1 MKSGITSG
9 ALSFIAVLLCG
20 LSNSDKQAQPI
31 EIDLESPGTAIVIK
45 LNGKHAGGLR
55 VDSQGRLGIYGANYS
70 STAITI
76 DGRDRVQIDP
86 TPDSNPPTRLTV
98 ADDVWLTGMLR
109 VGRADAF
116 GDTPFDPNGA
126 IQVGRKLEKAQIMSM
141 IRVFGQGSERF
152 RLGVSKNGN
161 GFWSNGPHDDPLVTF
176 NVQQPE
182 NREAAG
188 IHLHA
193 PLTEFNSND
202 D

>member
-98 ADDVWLTGMLR
+98 EDDVWLTGMLR
-109 VGRADAF
+109 VGRADAW
-116 GDTPFDPNGA
+116 GYPL
-126 IQVGRKLEKAQIMSM
+126 R
-141 IRVFGQGSERF
+141 SERCDPGWSQIGENSNHVHDPHF
-152 RLGVSKNGN
+152 WPRKRTFSSGSIEKWKRL
-161 GFWSNGPHDDPLVTF
+161 WSNGPHDDPLVTF
-176 NVQQPE
+176 NVQQPG

>member
-1 MKSGITSG
+1 MKSGIASA
-9 ALSFIAVLLCG
+9 ALSFIVVLLCG
-20 LSNSDKQAQPI
+20 LSKSDKQTQPI
-31 EIDLESPGTAIVIK
+31 EIDLEKPGTAIVIK

-55 VDSQGRLGIYGANYS
+55 VDAQGRLGIYGANYN

-76 DGRDRVQIDP
+76 DDRDRVQIDP
-86 TPDSNPPTRLTV
+86 TPNSDPPARLTV
-98 ADDVWLTGMLR
+98 ADDVWATGVLR

-126 IQVGRKLEKAQIMSM
+126 IQVGRNLEKAQIMSM
-141 IRVFGQGSERF
+141 ISIFGQGSERF
-152 RLGVSKNGN
+152 RLGVSEDGN

-176 NVQQPE
+176 DSQHPE
-182 NREAAG
+182 NRDAAG
-188 IHLHA
+188 IRLHA